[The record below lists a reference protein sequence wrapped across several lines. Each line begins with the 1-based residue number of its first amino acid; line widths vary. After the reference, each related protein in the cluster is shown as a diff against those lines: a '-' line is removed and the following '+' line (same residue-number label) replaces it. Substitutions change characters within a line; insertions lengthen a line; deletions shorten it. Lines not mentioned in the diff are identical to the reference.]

1 MAHHRTAAE
10 QILIVESFKTRCR
23 RPNANA
29 ASGSNHASQD
39 MIDRKGACPVETS
52 RRVGGTR
59 VIVGGSFDTY
69 HLSPPHA
76 GKRRRTRSPARH
88 DADLMIAQLS
98 AHLDEGQHA
107 LDDDTFNHFLQAFAA
122 TTEGH
127 DSDEPGF
134 DDPDDVDQDDANQ
147 AGVQIDDPL
156 GAMLAKVL
164 LVVPDV
170 LPLHAH
176 DLLAANLD
184 RGTGAVDYVVGI
196 LLEEGTYPKVDEQ
209 QAAANEPEEED
220 WLDVE
225 ARMRNGDKPTPH
237 YKQHA

>member
-1 MAHHRTAAE
+1 
-10 QILIVESFKTRCR
+10 
-23 RPNANA
+23 
-29 ASGSNHASQD
+29 

-59 VIVGGSFDTY
+59 VIVGGSFDTC